1 MTDRSEAEVA
11 AALEAYEK
19 AGVVLGYP
27 ALIDWDQTDK
37 EYVQA
42 IIELKVTP
50 ERDTRYNKFFL
61 FANCQWPHHE
71 YAMALQNPAVQR

>member
-1 MTDRSEAEVA
+1 MDKILCLLEENGRLTNRQLAAMTDRNEADVA
-11 AALEAYEK
+11 AAVAAYEK
-19 AGVVLGYP
+19 EGVILGYP

-50 ERDTRYNKFFL
+50 ERDTGL
-61 FANCQWPHHE
+61 
-71 YAMALQNPAVQR
+71 